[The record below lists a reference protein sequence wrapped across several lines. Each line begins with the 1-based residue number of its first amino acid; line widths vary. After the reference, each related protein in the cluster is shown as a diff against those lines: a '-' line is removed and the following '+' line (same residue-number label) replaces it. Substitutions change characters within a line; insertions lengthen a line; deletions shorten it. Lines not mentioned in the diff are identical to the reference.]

1 MINCHKVIIV
11 LLESSPIH
19 SIHAESFEILYTFF
33 SIYLESEHKSGKPLQ
48 ALKSTP
54 LQNVTPSIHNKL
66 PIPTEQDKQN
76 NQVSSTVKTV
86 KDQDVSW
93 TCGQCGEMFAQQ
105 VTLRMH
111 VCSKEAENP
120 FHCGHCSNRFSTSAE
135 LREHVVTHSN
145 DRPFKCGFC
154 GRSFAGATT
163 LGNHMRTHT
172 GQRPYE
178 CKVCGQTFAIATQ
191 LSRHLRPPGECG
203 LRQKEVNGYNQ
214 SVDITVEQ

>member
-1 MINCHKVIIV
+1 MK
-11 LLESSPIH
+11 
-19 SIHAESFEILYTFF
+19 A
-33 SIYLESEHKSGKPLQ
+33 
-48 ALKSTP
+48 TP
-54 LQNVTPSIHNKL
+54 LQNLNSSIHNKR
-66 PIPTEQDKQN
+66 PATNEQEKQH
-76 NQVSSTVKTV
+76 NQVSSTVRTG
-86 KDQDVSW
+86 KDQEVSW

-111 VCSKEAENP
+111 VCAKAPENP
-120 FHCGHCSNRFSTSAE
+120 YHCGHCTNTFATSSE

-145 DRPFKCGFC
+145 ERPFKCGFC

-203 LRQKEVNGYNQ
+203 LRQKEVNNYNQ
-214 SVDITVEQ
+214 SVDIAVEQ

>member
-1 MINCHKVIIV
+1 VKV
-11 LLESSPIH
+11 
-19 SIHAESFEILYTFF
+19 
-33 SIYLESEHKSGKPLQ
+33 
-48 ALKSTP
+48 TP
-54 LQNVTPSIHNKL
+54 LQNLNPSIQNKRAMMS
-66 PIPTEQDKQN
+66 EAEKQH
-76 NQVSSTVKTV
+76 NQVSSTVRSA
-86 KDQDVSW
+86 KDQDISW

-111 VCSKEAENP
+111 VCQKEPEKP
-120 FHCGHCSNRFSTSAE
+120 FHCGHCSDAFSTPTE

-145 DRPFKCGFC
+145 ERPFKCGFC

-178 CKVCGQTFAIATQ
+178 CKVCGLTFAIATQ

-203 LRQKEVNGYNQ
+203 LRQKEVTNQ
-214 SVDITVEQ
+214 NHSVDIAVEQ